1 MAHLAKNGKKRERE
15 SENSEAWISLAM
27 SVVLVVLCLRL
38 ERCGIPF
45 LFLKGL

>member
-1 MAHLAKNGKKRERE
+1 MAHLAKNGEKN
-15 SENSEAWISLAM
+15 ENSEAWISLAM